1 MNINDQG
8 IPGMCY
14 DDLLF
19 PNIVK
24 MCMGAILRMCNG
36 RLAASKRKYKIP
48 KLTLHL
54 LELPKESDLDELRS
68 YVDRTQSACVFVAD
82 TGKENILA

>member
-24 MCMGAILRMCNG
+24 MCMGAILRMCSG
-36 RLAASKRKYKIP
+36 RLASSKRKYKIP

-54 LELPKESDLDELRS
+54 L
-68 YVDRTQSACVFVAD
+68 RT
-82 TGKENILA
+82 GLG